1 MNKQKYVKKKLISI
15 QILMMILFKELKL
28 YLIQP
33 LYKSKML
40 LLRKILE
47 NMPILNFVRLI
58 NHILKEK
65 FAQIVLDRFLII
77 HLKNVL
83 H

>member
-28 YLIQP
+28 YLIKL
-33 LYKSKML
+33 LYKNKML

-47 NMPILNFVRLI
+47 NMLILSYVLLI
-58 NHILKEK
+58 NHILKENFVQTALGK
-65 FAQIVLDRFLII
+65 FLII